1 MQCGVVQ
8 ASNGSHLCMGI
19 PQFLP
24 HNSAA
29 LEFPVLLMSMQMDA
43 ECKKVQIGT
52 LLFGW
57 GHWKGGL
64 GGGVVPQGCPPQK
77 LYMPSKKNSWYYS
90 ECK

>member
-1 MQCGVVQ
+1 
-8 ASNGSHLCMGI
+8 MGI

-64 GGGVVPQGCPPQK
+64 GGGWSPRGVHPKNYTCLP
-77 LYMPSKKNSWYYS
+77 KKTPGTTVNVSRGVLKR
-90 ECK
+90 ENA